1 MSSTTA
7 ARDALA
13 GQLDARPGLGW
24 SPAGVLAVV
33 LAWAGFK
40 ALSAW
45 WWVLRP
51 GEFSD
56 TYYYFLAAEHAV
68 ATDTLTQALPEYPTP
83 AAWLLLAPYLLGS
96 DDPVSYRGA
105 IMAMTTLA
113 DAALA
118 LTLGRIAGPIGVL
131 GWIGLTT
138 ALGSLPLLR
147 FDMLPAAVAGIALLL
162 VLRARPTAAG
172 VLIALGT
179 ALKVW
184 PIVLAPLLLTRAR
197 RDGTR
202 GVRAR
207 GADLLR
213 WGSGIVALGVG
224 GVGLVIGSVAV
235 AGWERLFSPLAHQGE
250 RGLQIEAVAAT
261 VPMWSW
267 ARGGDL
273 GIGYREFHAYE
284 IDGPG
289 VQGWLTFA
297 QLASWVALAGCV
309 LLLGRWL
316 RRGAAPTSVGWLAL
330 VLIGSFICTSP
341 ALSPQYLLWLAPP
354 AAVLLGMAD
363 RREPDAPPWRPAAF
377 TWAGALLLCLLT
389 TVIYPIAYDSLLTH
403 RSTTTAAIAILTVRN
418 LGLLVFVTGC
428 AESAWSAV
436 GGNQRKQVLGNNR
449 SS

>member
-1 MSSTTA
+1 MSSTMA

-184 PIVLAPLLLTRAR
+184 PIGGPAAAHPRAAR
-197 RDGTR
+197 RHPRRPG
-202 GVRAR
+202 AR
-207 GADLLR
+207 SGAAAVGKA
-213 WGSGIVALGVG
+213 GSSRSA
-224 GVGLVIGSVAV
+224 S
-235 AGWERLFSPLAHQGE
+235 AGW
-250 RGLQIEAVAAT
+250 
-261 VPMWSW
+261 SW
-267 ARGGDL
+267 
-273 GIGYREFHAYE
+273 
-284 IDGPG
+284 
-289 VQGWLTFA
+289 
-297 QLASWVALAGCV
+297 
-309 LLLGRWL
+309 
-316 RRGAAPTSVGWLAL
+316 
-330 VLIGSFICTSP
+330 
-341 ALSPQYLLWLAPP
+341 
-354 AAVLLGMAD
+354 
-363 RREPDAPPWRPAAF
+363 
-377 TWAGALLLCLLT
+377 
-389 TVIYPIAYDSLLTH
+389 
-403 RSTTTAAIAILTVRN
+403 
-418 LGLLVFVTGC
+418 
-428 AESAWSAV
+428 
-436 GGNQRKQVLGNNR
+436 
-449 SS
+449 